1 MSDEEGNNS
10 MTGYASRDLMSKNFQ
25 TSTHLD
31 TQCYI
36 SHSEDTL
43 AFQKPF
49 IKHFHLSNNFHN
61 SQ

>member
-36 SHSEDTL
+36 SHSEDT
-43 AFQKPF
+43 
-49 IKHFHLSNNFHN
+49 
-61 SQ
+61 